1 MTDDNAPR
9 RMTPALQ
16 SALDAIPAA
25 DRRAV
30 AIALELSDTPI
41 IGAVMRALAGELRAA
56 NLPDAD
62 VRRYREAVARRCTTG
77 GTS

>member
-1 MTDDNAPR
+1 MTDPDAPR
-9 RMTPALQ
+9 PMTPALQ
-16 SALDAIPAA
+16 SALDTVPAA

-41 IGAVMRALAGELRAA
+41 LGAVMRALAGELRAA

-62 VRRYREAVARRCTTG
+62 VRRYREAVARLCATD